1 MNALRWGAALRY
13 LLVVVVIGLAS
24 MATPLRAN
32 PELDYLLGEVVVK
45 LWQSSDL
52 PGVAADYQLAP
63 VPLNQFGARP
73 IYRLRILDNVDP
85 QVKADAL
92 AGDSRVQYAE
102 PNFLEETPEGRQRA
116 RWASGSSA
124 GEYAQQWAGPK
135 MNLPAAHSV
144 TRGAGVTVAVLDTG
158 IDPGHTAFAGRLV
171 AGYDFVNMDSNPN
184 EEGNAEQHLVYGHG
198 THVAG
203 LVALAAPDAKIMP
216 VRVLDPN
223 GIGNIWVLAE
233 ALAYAVNPDGNLN
246 TDDGAHVINLS
257 LSTLRPTN
265 LLEEIITDITC
276 SGDDD
281 DGSDD
286 GEGCLAFNGR
296 GAVVVAAAG
305 NRGSDV
311 PEYPAAEAVNGVLAV
326 AASTESDTLATFSN
340 HGAWVHVAAPGE
352 RIISTIPGNQY
363 AVWNGTSMAA
373 PLAAGEAALVR
384 ALQPTWDAQAIV
396 EHLIA
401 TAVPIAGTV
410 PHRIDAAAALGVA
423 VTPLL
428 TINGTAATDDIQLQ
442 VGPASGQVVVLKAP
456 GMADGTRF
464 IGVRELVVA
473 SGNGTSDKVSI
484 KAELTGHFP
493 IKFNAGSGGD
503 EVQLETKTLPG
514 TANLQVTFSGG
525 AGNNKLAWI
534 VPSAS
539 QVLTVGL
546 TISTTTGNDEVLVA
560 VDAGAPSTRLAL
572 QLNTNLGAAHDKLE
586 TFIKSAATTVN
597 LSVNA
602 RGAAGNDQAKVELD
616 QVAPGRATATLNLLL
631 DGGVD
636 SGEILLKGS
645 HTPVTLRGQL
655 SGGGGNDALNILTE
669 GPVRGSYR
677 LTGGAGVDACSA
689 TYGTMTTCESGQQQA
704 RNIPPTTRHTSY
716 LPLIHNK

>member
-24 MATPLRAN
+24 IATPLHAN
-32 PELDYLLGEVVVK
+32 PELDYLPGEVVVK

-52 PGVAADYQLAP
+52 LGVAADYQLDP
-63 VPLNQFGARP
+63 IPLDQFGTRP
-73 IYRLRILDNVDP
+73 IYRLRILDGVDP
-85 QVKADAL
+85 QAKADAL
-92 AGDSRVQYAE
+92 AGDGRVQYAE
-102 PNFLEETPEGRQRA
+102 PNFLEETPEGRQRMSWS
-116 RWASGSSA
+116 RGGSA

-135 MNLPAAHSV
+135 MNLPAAHSI

-158 IDPGHTAFAGRLV
+158 IDPGHAAFAGRLV
-171 AGYDFVNMDSNPN
+171 AGYDFVAMDSNPS
-184 EEGNAEQHLVYGHG
+184 EEGNANQHLAYGHG

-276 SGDDD
+276 SRDDDD
-281 DGSDD
+281 DGGDD

-340 HGAWVHVAAPGE
+340 HGAWVHVTAPGE

-373 PLAAGEAALVR
+373 PLAAGEAALVW
-384 ALQPTWDAQAIV
+384 AVQPTWDAQAVV

-401 TAVPIAGTV
+401 TAMPIAGAV
-410 PHRIDAAAALGVA
+410 PYRLDAAEALGVV
-423 VTPLL
+423 VTPVL

-442 VGPASGQVVVLKAP
+442 VGPTTGQVVVLKAP

-464 IGVRELVVA
+464 IGVRELVVD
-473 SGNGTSDKVSI
+473 SGNGTADKVTI
-484 KAELTGHFP
+484 KAELSGHFP

-514 TANLQVTFSGG
+514 VANLQVAFSGG
-525 AGNNKLAWI
+525 AGNNKLAWL

-546 TISTTTGNDEVLVA
+546 TMSTTTGNDEVLVA

-572 QLNTNLGAAHDKLE
+572 QLNTNLGAANDKLE
-586 TFIKSAATTVN
+586 TFIKSAANVVN
-597 LSVNA
+597 LTVNA
-602 RGAAGNDQAKVELD
+602 RSGAGNDLAKVELD
-616 QVAPGRATATLNLLL
+616 QVVAGRTTATLNLLL
-631 DGGVD
+631 DGGSD

-645 HTPVTLRGQL
+645 QTTTTLRGAL
-655 SGGGGNDALNILTE
+655 NGGGSNDTLNVLTE
-669 GPVRGSYR
+669 GPTRGSFR
-677 LTGGAGVDACSA
+677 VTGGAGLDSCSA
-689 TYGTMTTCESGQQQA
+689 TYGTVTACESAQQSRSLLGVQQHRA
-704 RNIPPTTRHTSY
+704 Y
-716 LPLIHNK
+716 LALVIR